1 MTNAILTFDLG
12 GTYLKYGIGTL
23 DGNIFYNSSRE
34 SGGKGELETITDSF
48 VQAAAEMQAIA
59 RKKRLKLAAAGVGTP
74 GAVDAE
80 RGVVFGSSPNV
91 PSVVGIPLKEILEKA
106 IGLPVVVDN
115 DANLA
120 TLGEAMAG
128 GGKGYKSVLGLTLGT
143 GVGGGFVQDGKLFR
157 GDHGS
162 ALEAG
167 HITIALNGRMCNC
180 GKRGHLEAYA
190 SGSAIIQRANELTSE
205 LGSNHPQHFTKT
217 KPVFAAAEQGYA
229 PAVLAIEEAV
239 QGLAAGI
246 ASLIN
251 TFDPGCV
258 VIGGGVMFGMI
269 QHWGELKKLT
279 AEMVVDSL
287 TGKTPILA
295 AELGNMAGMV
305 GAVIAA
311 RDKLGIRG

>member
-12 GTYLKYGIGTL
+12 GTNLKYGIGAM
-23 DGNIFYNSSRE
+23 DGNIFYHGSRE
-34 SGGKGELETITDSF
+34 SGGKGEIAALTALFE
-48 VQAAAEMQAIA
+48 QAAGEMQAIA

-74 GAVDAE
+74 GAVDADK
-80 RGVVFGSSPNV
+80 GVVFGSSPNV

-106 IGLPVVVDN
+106 VGLPVVVDN

-120 TLGEAMAG
+120 TLGEAVVG

-167 HITIALNGRMCNC
+167 HITIAINGRMCNC

-190 SGSAIIQRANELTSE
+190 SGSAIVQRANELTSE
-205 LGSNHPQHFTKT
+205 LGSHHPHKFTKT
-217 KPVFAAAEQGYA
+217 KPVFAAAEEGYP

-251 TFDPGCV
+251 TFDPGCI

-269 QHWGELKKLT
+269 QHWAELKKLT

-287 TGKTPILA
+287 TGKTPILP